1 MNFKRF
7 TTVLRAGAFA
17 ALFVVG
23 TSGKAN
29 AALLIDFD
37 NLVFDGGQVTSLGSG
52 NYSGSGIIFDSI
64 FLKDSTA
71 GPGGT
76 SVTLAGLQCGA
87 GTSTG
92 VGGNATAADTCK
104 LNFNTQTNTFALTT
118 PTGLWDIGADLLPY
132 TADRGTLKEAGGTT
146 VLTGSFSNFSN
157 LNGLNN
163 GLFIGVGDDTKNPA
177 LLAFFG
183 LPLNSTFTFANTN
196 IYTNATG
203 QVTEADLT
211 NFVNPVPE
219 PATMMLLGTGLLAA
233 FRARRK
239 AGIQ

>member
-37 NLVFDGGQVTSLGSG
+37 NLVFDGGQISALSGG

-64 FLKDSTA
+64 FLKDSTG

-76 SVTLAGLQCGA
+76 STTLAGVQCGVA
-87 GTSTG
+87 TTTAS
-92 VGGNATAADTCK
+92 ATAADTCK
-104 LNFNTQTNTFALTT
+104 LNFNTLTNTFALTT
-118 PTGLWDIGADLLPY
+118 PTGLWNIGADLLPY
-132 TADRGTLKEAGGTT
+132 TADRGALVEAGGTT
-146 VLTGSFSNFSN
+146 VLSGSFSQFSN
-157 LNGLNN
+157 LNGANN

-183 LPLNSTFTFANTN
+183 LPVNSTFTFANTN

-239 AGIQ
+239 TGIQ